1 MDFEV
6 LNFIPDNFINPQKRI
21 FLGYLLSG
29 FFIAFLWLYCFRKY
43 TLINSLKLIFD
54 KKVYFSKSSFVDYS
68 LYVFNSLIMIIF
80 SPILLSQLV
89 IATFIFEFMYAQN
102 IIEPI
107 SINYLSIFLPIIFTI
122 CFFIV
127 DDFSKFLVHM
137 LMHKIKFLW
146 CFHKIHHSAEVLTPM
161 TVFRTHPIE
170 GVIFVLRNAISQGAV
185 IGIFFFISS
194 GELSLVTVLGANL
207 FSFMFH
213 LLGSNLRHSHI
224 SISYGKLVEK
234 ILISPA
240 QHQIHH
246 SVEKKHH
253 DKNFGVTFAIWD
265 YFFNTLVY
273 SQSNQKIKYG
283 LSDEENYSRNNIFK
297 IYLLPIIECL
307 TLILDSIFKS
317 FKCIYGYLLNLK
329 PHKLNKNNK
338 VLQNENS

>member
-1 MDFEV
+1 MSYIINDNKMDIEF
-6 LNFIPDNFINPQKRI
+6 LSFISDNFINPKKRI

-29 FFIAFLWLYCFRKY
+29 FLIAFLWLYFFRRY
-43 TLINSLKLIFD
+43 SLINSLKFIFD

-107 SINYLSIFLPIIFTI
+107 STNFLSIYLPIAFTV

-137 LMHKIKFLW
+137 LMHKINFLW

-170 GVIFVLRNAISQGAV
+170 GVLFVLRNAISQGTV

-194 GELSLVTVLGANL
+194 GELSLVTVLGANF
-207 FSFMFH
+207 FSFIFH
-213 LLGSNLRHSHI
+213 LLGSNLRHSHV
-224 SISYGKLVEK
+224 SISYGRIVEK
-234 ILISPA
+234 FLISPA

-265 YFFNTLVY
+265 YFFKTLVY
-273 SQSNQKIKYG
+273 SQSNQNIKFG
-283 LSDEENYSRNNIFK
+283 LSDEENFSRNNIVK
-297 IYLLPIIECL
+297 IYFLPIIECC
-307 TLILDSIFKS
+307 TLIYNSIFKIINTCS
-317 FKCIYGYLLNLK
+317 LNFKS
-329 PHKLNKNNK
+329 HKLNKK
-338 VLQNENS
+338 

>member
-1 MDFEV
+1 M
-6 LNFIPDNFINPQKRI
+6 
-21 FLGYLLSG
+21 
-29 FFIAFLWLYCFRKY
+29 
-43 TLINSLKLIFD
+43 
-54 KKVYFSKSSFVDYS
+54 
-68 LYVFNSLIMIIF
+68 
-80 SPILLSQLV
+80 
-89 IATFIFEFMYAQN
+89 
-102 IIEPI
+102 
-107 SINYLSIFLPIIFTI
+107 
-122 CFFIV
+122 
-127 DDFSKFLVHM
+127 
-137 LMHKIKFLW
+137 
-146 CFHKIHHSAEVLTPM
+146 
-161 TVFRTHPIE
+161 
-170 GVIFVLRNAISQGAV
+170 
-185 IGIFFFISS
+185 
-194 GELSLVTVLGANL
+194 LGANL

-283 LSDEENYSRNNIFK
+283 LSDEENFSRNNIFK
-297 IYLLPIIECL
+297 IYLFPIIECF
-307 TLILDSIFKS
+307 TLILNSIFKS

>member
-1 MDFEV
+1 
-6 LNFIPDNFINPQKRI
+6 
-21 FLGYLLSG
+21 
-29 FFIAFLWLYCFRKY
+29 
-43 TLINSLKLIFD
+43 
-54 KKVYFSKSSFVDYS
+54 
-68 LYVFNSLIMIIF
+68 
-80 SPILLSQLV
+80 
-89 IATFIFEFMYAQN
+89 
-102 IIEPI
+102 
-107 SINYLSIFLPIIFTI
+107 
-122 CFFIV
+122 
-127 DDFSKFLVHM
+127 
-137 LMHKIKFLW
+137 MHKIKFLW

-170 GVIFVLRNAISQGAV
+170 GVIFVLRNAISQGTV

-283 LSDEENYSRNNIFK
+283 LSDEENFSRNNIFK
-297 IYLLPIIECL
+297 IYLFPIIECF
-307 TLILDSIFKS
+307 TLILNSIFKS